1 MESKYDKIVYYKLNS
16 EEKRA
21 LLDSL
26 KIILE
31 KEDSV
36 KLCYIFGSFTRRE
49 HIRDIYIAIYAMPYL
64 PFNEFLSLGT
74 KIEIQLGIP
83 VDLLQLQDIDPN
95 LRFKILIEGIPVL
108 IKDEKLHNNLIS
120 QAFSELQDQKISKA
134 SLNLL

>member
-1 MESKYDKIVYYKLNS
+1 MEPKYDKIVYYRLRS

-26 KIILE
+26 KSLFE
-31 KEDSV
+31 KDDSV
-36 KLCYIFGSFTRRE
+36 KLCYVFGSFTRRE
-49 HIRDIYIAIYAMPYL
+49 HIRDIDIAIYAMPYL
-64 PFNEFLSLGT
+64 PFNEFLSFGT

-95 LRFKILIEGIPVL
+95 LRFKILIHGIPVL
-108 IKDEKLHNNLIS
+108 IKDEKLHNKLIS